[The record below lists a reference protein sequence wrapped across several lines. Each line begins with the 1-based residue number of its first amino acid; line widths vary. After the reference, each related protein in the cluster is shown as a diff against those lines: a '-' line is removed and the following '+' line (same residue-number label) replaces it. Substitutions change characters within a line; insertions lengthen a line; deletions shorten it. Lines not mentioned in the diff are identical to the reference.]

1 MAENAL
7 LKDPLLFSI
16 VAGQFGKAL
25 SNEGSVGQAL
35 GGTSVD
41 LARAL
46 KFAKASETKE
56 AQRKDFME
64 LLMEYIR
71 GNMGG
76 GVSSGELPGPNAIK
90 IMPDKIAMDIST
102 KGAPSAATGRAGL
115 SLSEILGPF

>member
-16 VAGQFGKAL
+16 IAGEFGKAL

-56 AQRKDFME
+56 TQRKEFMD

-71 GNMGG
+71 GGG
-76 GVSSGELPGPNAIK
+76 GVSSAELPGPNAIK